1 MTYRNNKL
9 RQSAQG
15 QNCTMFGPTCTGGGE
30 ARNDVCWRH
39 SNEQKH
45 GKATG
50 IKAHDI
56 FGFYGCANCEDWYTG
71 NTITK
76 EQKKHYFRAANEQSL
91 IVACELG
98 VL

>member
-1 MTYRNNKL
+1 MTYRNPKL
-9 RQSAQG
+9 LKSAQG

-56 FGFYGCANCEDWYTG
+56 FGFYGCANCEDWYS
-71 NTITK
+71 NEATK
-76 EQKKHYFRAANEQSL
+76 ETAAEAFRLAWEASL